1 MSSPPAPTGRIGP
14 VVPAP
19 AEPAEP
25 AGVPAPTGPA
35 RVPAWIV
42 WSLRVTATLHLVT
55 VLGQAVIAGMFVT
68 GQVDLLAHHNLGAM
82 ITTAL
87 VGLQLIA
94 AIALWRPGR
103 GPLWPLGVSVLQVA
117 LVNVQI
123 VLGQERMVAMHIPLA
138 MVVFGM
144 AVSMTAWT
152 WRGQRRAAA

>member
-1 MSSPPAPTGRIGP
+1 MPAR
-14 VVPAP
+14 
-19 AEPAEP
+19 
-25 AGVPAPTGPA
+25 TGPA

-94 AIALWRPGR
+94 AITLWRPGR
-103 GPLWPLGVSVLQVA
+103 GPLWPLGVSLLQLV
-117 LVNVQI
+117 LVNAQI
-123 VLGQERMVAMHIPLA
+123 VLGQERQVAMHIPLA

-152 WRGQRRAAA
+152 WRGQRRVAA